1 MKYELLDKSGC
12 PIYVI
17 DIEKIGEYDNLK
29 THVDFKIWEV
39 ESWSTTA
46 DTTKIGNKHF
56 VANVYFKWDWCTHW
70 NFYGMDYDPENKD
83 NDINPAYY
91 HICGSF
97 FMERW
102 MVMFAF
108 VRTVMLEVL
117 GDRTNDYLDSDKE
130 LDKMLLKDY
139 TIRKEE

>member
-1 MKYELLDKSGC
+1 MKYYLIENNFPIFELDINNLLEGLDKETFVSADF
-12 PIYVI
+12 ILYRAVSWI
-17 DIEKIGEYDNLK
+17 SEDNSISEK
-29 THVDFKIWEV
+29 
-39 ESWSTTA
+39 A
-46 DTTKIGNKHF
+46 F
-56 VANVYFKWDWCTHW
+56 VACVHFKWDWCTHW
-70 NFYGMDYDPENKD
+70 NFYGMDYDPEYKD

-97 FMERW
+97 SMTQW
-102 MVMFAF
+102 IKMFAF

-117 GDRTNDYLDSDKE
+117 GDRTNDYSDEDKE

>member
-1 MKYELLDKSGC
+1 
-12 PIYVI
+12 
-17 DIEKIGEYDNLK
+17 
-29 THVDFKIWEV
+29 
-39 ESWSTTA
+39 
-46 DTTKIGNKHF
+46 
-56 VANVYFKWDWCTHW
+56 
-70 NFYGMDYDPENKD
+70 MDYDPENKD